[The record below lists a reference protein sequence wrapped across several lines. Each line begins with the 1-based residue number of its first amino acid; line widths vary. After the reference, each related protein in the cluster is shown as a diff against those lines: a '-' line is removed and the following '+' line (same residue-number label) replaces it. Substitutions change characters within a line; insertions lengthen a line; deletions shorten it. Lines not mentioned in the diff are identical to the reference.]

1 MNCSYK
7 GDSIKQ
13 DLYMMMM
20 GKHLE
25 KESDISFYYIQTIL
39 VGGCLFLQ

>member
-13 DLYMMMM
+13 DLYLMMM

-25 KESDISFYYIQTIL
+25 KESVFFIQTLL
-39 VGGCLFLQ
+39 VGECLFLQ